1 MFSLNSIL
9 PLHQPVVQNDATPV
23 TALPFFLVYIPLHLL
38 FLPTSTLNRKALCLF
53 RKILT
58 TKFHQATQTADIRK
72 VDEVN
77 SYTNIAIFENV
88 PNTSKLWFPLN
99 EILHIY

>member
-1 MFSLNSIL
+1 M
-9 PLHQPVVQNDATPV
+9 VQNDATPV
-23 TALPFFLVYIPLHLL
+23 TALPFFLVYFPLHLL
-38 FLPTSTLNRKALCLF
+38 FLPTSTLNRKALCLS

-77 SYTNIAIFENV
+77 SYTNITIFENV
-88 PNTSKLWFPLN
+88 PNISKLWFPLN
-99 EILHIY
+99 EILRIY